1 MWGVWPEANMGKVW
15 MTEGE
20 QEVPLDRCC
29 GGVTRREVLTWALLG
44 AGALALEPVG
54 SLAAESPASQRGA
67 RPTLPQA
74 EGALRDLVSRH
85 AAAADNPWAM
95 MHGIRALG
103 NRFSVAG
110 GSAVEYL
117 SSRELREKELAG
129 QKYLYMPREVEGHEN
144 TFLKTLLEAGV
155 ELSTPITAAGR
166 RHTVADL
173 VESAK
178 KLFSFDPALSP
189 VDNSRDELAWSIIA
203 FSITTKPGQDDW
215 KNAEGQEMRFR
226 DVVEAGF
233 ASAESASADFLAA
246 KKRGVMPAWKDR
258 ISNFTC
264 GGTHLIYS
272 LAVAVRY
279 GHLGKRGRERLA
291 EQLSLLI
298 CRLKADL
305 VLLEQYYAK
314 VARVYPTKTQ
324 AWRPYELDSRLKF
337 LGHAFEILSYVRLQG
352 LYVLTPEQEQQ
363 ARAAKQT
370 LAETIL
376 EVKNLNL
383 IAFKK
388 TNRKLFDLLIGDAC
402 HAYHG
407 IHMAAGVNQV

>member
-1 MWGVWPEANMGKVW
+1 MGKVW

-54 SLAAESPASQRGA
+54 SLAAESPASRRGTGPSLA
-67 RPTLPQA
+67 QA

-215 KNAEGQEMRFR
+215 KNAEGQEIRFR

-246 KKRGVMPAWKDR
+246 KKRGVMPVWKDR

-298 CRLKADL
+298 WRLKADL
-305 VLLEQYYAK
+305 VLLEQYYTK
-314 VARVYPTKTQ
+314 VARVPSKTQ

-363 ARAAKQT
+363 AKAAKQT

>member
-1 MWGVWPEANMGKVW
+1 

-20 QEVPLDRCC
+20 RELPFDRCC
-29 GGVTRREVLTWALLG
+29 GGVSRREILTWALLG

-54 SLAAESPASQRGA
+54 SLAAEAPASRRGTGPSLA
-67 RPTLPQA
+67 QA

-85 AAAADNPWAM
+85 AASADNPWAM

-103 NRFSVAG
+103 KGFSVAG

-129 QKYLYMPREVEGHEN
+129 QKCLYMPREVEGHEN

-166 RHTVADL
+166 RHTVAGL
-173 VESAK
+173 VDSAK
-178 KLFSFDPALSP
+178 KLFSFDPTLSP

-203 FSITTKPGQDDW
+203 FSITTKPGQDVW
-215 KNAEGQEMRFR
+215 KNAEGQEIRFR

-246 KKRGVMPAWKDR
+246 KKRGVMPVWKDR

-298 CRLKADL
+298 WRLKADL

-314 VARVYPTKTQ
+314 VARVYPAKTQ
-324 AWRPYELDSRLKF
+324 ASRPYELDSRLKF

-363 ARAAKQT
+363 AKAAKQT

-407 IHMAAGVNQV
+407 IHMAAGVNQARSEQLTGEVIL

>member
-1 MWGVWPEANMGKVW
+1 

-20 QEVPLDRCC
+20 RELSLDRCC
-29 GGVTRREVLTWALLG
+29 GGVSRREVLTWALLG
-44 AGALALEPVG
+44 AGALALEPVVA
-54 SLAAESPASQRGA
+54 LAAEAPSSRRAAGSSLA
-67 RPTLPQA
+67 QA
-74 EGALRDLVSRH
+74 EGALRDLVFRH
-85 AAAADNPWAM
+85 ATATDNPWGM
-95 MHGIRALG
+95 MHGIRAVG

-129 QKYLYMPREVEGHEN
+129 QKYLYMPREVEGHAN

-155 ELSTPITAAGR
+155 GLDLPITAAGR

-178 KLFSFDPALSP
+178 KLFAFDPTLSP

-203 FSITTKPGQDDW
+203 FSITTKPGQDVW
-215 KNAEGQEMRFR
+215 KNAEGREIRFR

-233 ASAESASADFLAA
+233 TTAESASADFVAA

-291 EQLSLLI
+291 DQLSLLI
-298 CRLKADL
+298 WRLKADL
-305 VLLEQYYAK
+305 ALLDQYYEK
-314 VARVYPTKTQ
+314 VARAFPTKTEG
-324 AWRPYELDSRLKF
+324 WRPYQIDSRLKF
-337 LGHAFEILSYVRLQG
+337 LGHAFEILSYARLQE
-352 LYVLTPEQEQQ
+352 LHSLTPGQEEQVQT
-363 ARAAKQT
+363 AKQT

-376 EVKNLNL
+376 EVKQLRL
-383 IAFKK
+383 TALKK
-388 TNRKLFDLLIGDAC
+388 SNRKLYDLLIGDAC

-407 IHMAAGVNQV
+407 IHMVPGVNQV

>member
-1 MWGVWPEANMGKVW
+1 LGKVW

-20 QEVPLDRCC
+20 RELSLDRCC
-29 GGVTRREVLTWALLG
+29 GGVSRREVLTWALLG
-44 AGALALEPVG
+44 AGALALEPIVALAAQAPASRRVAG
-54 SLAAESPASQRGA
+54 PSLAQV
-67 RPTLPQA
+67 

-85 AAAADNPWAM
+85 ATATDDPWAM
-95 MHGIRALG
+95 MHGVRAIG
-103 NRFSVAG
+103 KGFSAAG

-117 SSRELREKELAG
+117 SSHHLREQEVNG
-129 QKYLYMPREVEGHEN
+129 GRYLYMPGEVEGHAN

-155 ELSTPITAAGR
+155 GLGYSITAAGR
-166 RHTVADL
+166 PHTVADL

-178 KLFSFDPALSP
+178 KLFSFDSTLSP

-203 FSITTKPGQDDW
+203 FSITTKPGQDVW
-215 KNAEGQEMRFR
+215 KNAEGREIRFR

-233 ASAESASADFLAA
+233 TTAESASADFVAA

-291 EQLSLLI
+291 DQLSLLI
-298 CRLKADL
+298 WRLKADL
-305 VLLEQYYAK
+305 VLLDQYYQK
-314 VARVYPTKTQ
+314 VAHAYPTKTQ
-324 AWRPYELDSRLKF
+324 AWQPYQIDSRLKF
-337 LGHAFEILSYVRLQG
+337 LGHAFEILSYARLHK
-352 LYVLTPEQEQQ
+352 LYSLTPEQEEQVQ
-363 ARAAKQT
+363 TAKQT

-376 EVKNLNL
+376 EVKQLSL
-383 IAFKK
+383 TALKK
-388 TNRKLFDLLIGDAC
+388 TNRKLYDLFIGDAC

-407 IHMAAGVNQV
+407 IRMVSGVNQV

>member
-1 MWGVWPEANMGKVW
+1 MGKVW

-20 QEVPLDRCC
+20 RELSLDRCC
-29 GGVTRREVLTWALLG
+29 GGMSRREVLTWALLG
-44 AGALALEPVG
+44 AGALALEPVVA
-54 SLAAESPASQRGA
+54 LAAEAPASRRGTGPSRA
-67 RPTLPQA
+67 QV
-74 EGALRDLVSRH
+74 EGTLRDLVSRH
-85 AAAADNPWAM
+85 AMATDNPWGM
-95 MHGIRALG
+95 MHGIRAVG

-129 QKYLYMPREVEGHEN
+129 QKYLYMPREVEGHAN

-155 ELSTPITAAGR
+155 GLDLPITAAGR

-178 KLFSFDPALSP
+178 KLFSFDPTLSP

-203 FSITTKPGQDDW
+203 FSITTKPGQDVW
-215 KNAEGQEMRFR
+215 KNAEGQEIRFR

-233 ASAESASADFLAA
+233 TTAESASADFVAA

-291 EQLSLLI
+291 DQLSLLI
-298 CRLKADL
+298 WRLKADL
-305 VLLEQYYAK
+305 VLLDQYYEK
-314 VARVYPTKTQ
+314 VARAYPTKTQ
-324 AWRPYELDSRLKF
+324 GWRPYQIDSRLKF
-337 LGHAFEILSYVRLQG
+337 LGHAFEILSYARLQG
-352 LYVLTPEQEQQ
+352 LYSLTPGQEEQVQT
-363 ARAAKQT
+363 ARQT

-376 EVKNLNL
+376 EVKQLSL
-383 IAFKK
+383 TALKK
-388 TNRKLFDLLIGDAC
+388 ANRKLYDLIIGDAC

-407 IHMAAGVNQV
+407 IHMVPGVNQV

>member
-1 MWGVWPEANMGKVW
+1 VWGVWPEANMGKVW

-29 GGVTRREVLTWALLG
+29 GGVSRREILTWALLG

-215 KNAEGQEMRFR
+215 KNAEGQEIRFR

-279 GHLGKRGRERLA
+279 GHLGAEGRRRLGD
-291 EQLSLLI
+291 QLSLLVW
-298 CRLKADL
+298 RLQADL
-305 VLLEQYYAK
+305 WLLDRYYEDVAK
-314 VARVYPTKTQ
+314 VYPK
-324 AWRPYELDSRLKF
+324 AEGGKLYKLDARLKF
-337 LGHAFEILSYVRLQG
+337 LGHAFEVLSYVRQHQLFSPSPAQRREIQNAQR
-352 LYVLTPEQEQQ
+352 LLE
-363 ARAAKQT
+363 AA
-370 LAETIL
+370 LAELQQVDMVVVRKTDTKL
-376 EVKNLNL
+376 DNLF
-383 IAFKK
+383 A
-388 TNRKLFDLLIGDAC
+388 GDAC

-407 IHMAAGVNQV
+407 IHMVRGVNQA